1 MPLYEFVLRVPG
13 RRDEVR
19 ISDHGGVCEGE
30 AITIGGRGW
39 IVAAREPVATERL
52 DRVRVEGRIVVVRRT
67 GDQ

>member
-19 ISDHGGVCEGE
+19 ISDHDGVCEGE
-30 AITIGGRGW
+30 AITIGGRSW
-39 IVAAREPVATERL
+39 IVAAREPVATERP

-67 GDQ
+67 DDQ